1 MARVRGGGVV
11 FHAHRQGR
19 DEAIRRFRHMGSE
32 AAVDDPGRQVPQQVG
47 DMGTD
52 QLFRQLSKLRTQA
65 LQRRDG
71 CEQGEE
77 NIWPQ
82 RAPSSA

>member
-1 MARVRGGGVV
+1 MVV
-11 FHAHRQGR
+11 TIGIDVHKQTHCAV
-19 DEAIRRFRHMGSE
+19 
-32 AAVDDPGRQVPQQVG
+32 AVDDAGRQVPQQVG
-47 DMGTD
+47 DMRAD

-71 CEQGEE
+71 CEQGKK

-82 RAPSSA
+82 RAPS